1 MIKHNPVISIIIPV
15 LNEENYIKKVLEH
28 IAKNSTTSQL
38 AEILVVDGG
47 STDNTVLEALQH
59 GARVISAK
67 RGRAAQM
74 NLGANI
80 ATGDILYFLH
90 VDTLPPK
97 HFDRDILKARTDGFQ
112 VGCFRMRF
120 DSKHPILRFFAWCTR
135 INTQICRGG
144 DQSLFITKTLFKAVN
159 GFDESYGIYEDNEF
173 VRRIYKVATFKI
185 LPNTVK
191 TSARRYRKK
200 GIVTLQC
207 HFGMIH
213 LKYYLG
219 AQPEELYEYYRKYIV
234 V

>member
-1 MIKHNPVISIIIPV
+1 MQDKPVISVIIPV
-15 LNEENYIKKVLEH
+15 LNEENYIKKVLGC
-28 IAKNSTTSQL
+28 ISKNATTNRIS
-38 AEILVVDGG
+38 EILVVDGG
-47 STDNTVLEALQH
+47 STDNTILEASQFN
-59 GARVISAK
+59 VKVVSAK

-74 NLGANI
+74 NFGASI

-97 HFDRDILKARTDGFQ
+97 HFDKDILKAYADGYN

-120 DSKHPILRFFAWCTR
+120 DSNHPILSFFAWCTR

-144 DQSLFITKTLFKAVN
+144 DQSLFITKNLFKTVN
-159 GFDESYGIYEDNEF
+159 GFDEAYGIYEDNEF
-173 VRRIYKVATFKI
+173 VRRIYKITQFKI

-200 GIVTLQC
+200 GIMTLQC

-219 AQPEELYEYYRKYIV
+219 AKPEELHEYYRKYIV